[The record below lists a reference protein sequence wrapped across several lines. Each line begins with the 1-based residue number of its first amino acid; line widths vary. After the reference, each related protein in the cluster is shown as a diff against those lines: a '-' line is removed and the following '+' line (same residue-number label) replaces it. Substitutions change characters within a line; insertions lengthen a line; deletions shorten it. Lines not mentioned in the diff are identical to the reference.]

1 MLHGL
6 QCMVT
11 TLVADLM
18 RDCELLIQQCCR
30 HLSDGLFC
38 CSSSMCPELPIDV
51 VYTWVNGS
59 DPKLIAEL
67 RALHREINRC
77 TIVYGVFSLW

>member
-1 MLHGL
+1 
-6 QCMVT
+6 
-11 TLVADLM
+11 M
-18 RDCELLIQQCCR
+18 RDCESLVWQCYRYLYDDLVCR
-30 HLSDGLFC
+30 P
-38 CSSSMCPELPIDV
+38 SSMCPELPIDV

-77 TIVYGVFSLW
+77 TI